1 MPQID
6 NRTLAMAIQAIAAEI
21 RSLRI
26 HVQSDDA
33 DPELEQLLEDYEQAA
48 DRLEEAYDD
57 AAKTAF
63 DLPPYDELVGS

>member
-48 DRLEEAYDD
+48 DRLEEA
-57 AAKTAF
+57 
-63 DLPPYDELVGS
+63 